1 MNIYQNILND
11 QMYTQRIVEAISP
24 TIEATPY
31 MTTGEILK
39 YPAIS
44 AQANYFVRLTPEA
57 IQAYN
62 NNKVN
67 L

>member
-1 MNIYQNILND
+1 
-11 QMYTQRIVEAISP
+11 MYTQRIVEAISP

-39 YPAIS
+39 YPAVS

-62 NNKVN
+62 KNKIN

>member
-39 YPAIS
+39 YPAVS

-62 NNKVN
+62 KNKIN